1 MGRKRMTLRQL
12 PNDKLFSEYDNDLV
26 LRIHNEKNLKWDR
39 WLLAKFQ
46 DYIGNYPPTP
56 ELAKGFLVQF
66 QDRKPRTRAR
76 YTATI
81 KSFMKWYGEPML
93 DLKVKV
99 PRPVPPYTKD
109 SDVEK
114 VRQAMLNKQTHK
126 GTIHRDLL
134 LFDLALNSGMRRDEL
149 AKLKV
154 RDVHDDFLIA
164 HGKGG
169 KDRVIPLPKT
179 IAARLKAFVSGMQ
192 PGEKVFKLKDVSI
205 GNKIRNWALKA
216 GVDDFHTHSTRHKYA
231 TDLIER
237 GADVRA
243 VQELLGHA
251 DLSTTQVYLATTD
264 ERLRETVDLLEQPRK
279 KRRGQSGSDG
289 TDWVQPLTY

>member
-26 LRIHNEKNLKWDR
+26 MRIHNEKNLKSDR
-39 WLLAKFQ
+39 WLLAQFQ

-56 ELAKGFLVQF
+56 ELAKGFLSKF
-66 QDRKPRTRAR
+66 KDRMPRTRAR

-81 KSFMKWYGEPML
+81 KSFMNWYGEPML

-99 PRPVPPYTKD
+99 PRQAPTYTKD

-114 VRQAMLNKQTHK
+114 LRQAIKNKQSHK
-126 GTIHRDLL
+126 GTILRDSLL
-134 LFDLALNSGMRRDEL
+134 IDLALNTGMRRGEL
-149 AKLKV
+149 AKLEP
-154 RDVHDDFLIA
+154 RDVHHNFLIA
-164 HGKGG
+164 HGKGE
-169 KDRVIPLPKT
+169 KVRVIPLPKT
-179 IAARLKAFVSGMQ
+179 IAAKLNNFISGMQ
-192 PGEKVFKLKDVSI
+192 PGEKVFKLTDVSI

-216 GVDDFHTHSTRHKYA
+216 GLDDFHTHTMRHKYA

-251 DLSTTQVYLATTD
+251 DLSTTQVYLATSD
-264 ERLRETVDLLEQPRK
+264 ERLRQAVDLLEEPK
-279 KRRGQSGSDG
+279 KRMGQSGPDEA
-289 TDWVQPLTY
+289 DWTQPMTY